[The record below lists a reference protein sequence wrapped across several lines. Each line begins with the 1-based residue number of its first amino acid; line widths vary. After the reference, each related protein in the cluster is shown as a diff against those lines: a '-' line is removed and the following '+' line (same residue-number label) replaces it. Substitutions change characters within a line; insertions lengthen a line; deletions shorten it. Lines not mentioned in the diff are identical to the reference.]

1 MGGGQGPT
9 WQASP
14 TQGNFIFANGDSR
27 TRGETG
33 AERELQDAAGGG
45 ERGEDKQARH
55 EQREVQ
61 AVQGRQVR
69 HKGGK
74 VSGED
79 LMMGWEK
86 LLLVVTRKFIV
97 MCFFVFVHNVFAFV
111 MFCKIFQVK
120 FFPKVKEIKT
130 SLINA

>member
-1 MGGGQGPT
+1 MGGWQGAT

-14 TQGNFIFANGDSR
+14 AQGNFIFANGGSR

-45 ERGEDKQARH
+45 ERAEDKQARH
-55 EQREVQ
+55 DQREVQ

-79 LMMGWEK
+79 LMMGF
-86 LLLVVTRKFIV
+86 LLVVTRKFIV
-97 MCFFVFVHNVFAFV
+97 ICFFVFCAQ
-111 MFCKIFQVK
+111 C
-120 FFPKVKEIKT
+120 FFFYYV
-130 SLINA
+130 L